1 MVLFPKPNPAR
12 RGCDW
17 GKLKILR
24 QRKPRAFKELITF
37 ALQNGRPDERI
48 GKVKQ
53 RYTITQM
60 EERHENR
67 SWKRPEKK
75 RTDFDSDYGFRRE
88 AKDPRPYRRQENQ
101 DQNRQESDSDW
112 QENSRQRRPR
122 IHQRRDETGSFVRES
137 SRNSHSNRRNDFSD
151 RKRNSFGRERRR
163 SPFDSNR
170 TEGAGFD
177 RERRNPFDRRQDR
190 YSSREDRYSNRSG
203 RFSDRGD
210 RCFDKEESYFDRR
223 DPRSRRRDE
232 RSDYDFWD
240 RKSRRGGDNCER
252 KPYHSERR
260 GEKLADQDG
269 LIRLNKFIS
278 NAGVCSRRE
287 ADVLISS
294 GVVTVNGEVITQM
307 GYKVKATDEVCYDG
321 EKLSNERKVY
331 LLLNKP
337 KGFIT
342 TVSDP
347 QDRKTVMSLVGKA
360 CTERIYPVG
369 RLDRNTSGLL
379 LFTNDGEL
387 TKKLTHPSFGARK
400 IYHVELDKALTKAD
414 MEALLEGIELED
426 GVSRVDDVQYVENA
440 NSRKVVGVELHSGKN
455 RIVRR
460 MFNHLGYNVEKLDRV
475 CFAGLTKKDLPRGH
489 YRFLTAKEVAFL
501 EK

>member
-1 MVLFPKPNPAR
+1 
-12 RGCDW
+12 
-17 GKLKILR
+17 
-24 QRKPRAFKELITF
+24 
-37 ALQNGRPDERI
+37 
-48 GKVKQ
+48 
-53 RYTITQM
+53 M
-60 EERHENR
+60 EERNDNR

-75 RTDFDSDYGFRRE
+75 RNDFDSDYGFRRE

-101 DQNRQESDSDW
+101 DQDRQESNSDW
-112 QENSRQRRPR
+112 QDNSRQRRPR
-122 IHQRRDETGSFVRES
+122 IQKRRDEQGSF
-137 SRNSHSNRRNDFSD
+137 SRDRAVNNRHDRRGDFSD
-151 RKRNSFGRERRR
+151 RDRSSFADRKRRPS
-163 SPFDSNR
+163 FDSDR
-170 TEGAGFD
+170 RESQGFD
-177 RERRNPFDRRQDR
+177 RERRKPFDR
-190 YSSREDRYSNRSG
+190 REDRYSDRGNRFTDRDRSFSNREDRFSNRGG
-203 RFSDRGD
+203 RFSDRED
-210 RCFDKEESYFDRR
+210 RFFDNEESYSDRR
-223 DPRSRRRDE
+223 ERYPRRRDG
-232 RSDYDFWD
+232 RSDYDSRD
-240 RKSRRGGDNCER
+240 RRPRRGSDYRES
-252 KPYHSERR
+252 KPYFSQKR
-260 GEKLADQDG
+260 GEDSGDQDG

-321 EKLSNERKVY
+321 ERLSNERKVY

-347 QDRKTVMSLVGKA
+347 QERKTVMSLVGNA
-360 CTERIYPVG
+360 CKERIYPVG

-489 YRFLTAKEVAFL
+489 YRFLSAREVAFL
-501 EK
+501 ER